1 MIRKLT
7 YIRSRQH
14 NPYLNL
20 ALEEYLLENVKEDEC
35 ILYLW
40 QNEKTV
46 VFGRNQNPW
55 QECKINELKDD
66 GGYPVRRLSG
76 GGAVFHDLGNLNFTF
91 LIRKSHYDV
100 SKQLE
105 VIIKALENLGIPAKR
120 SGRNDITVNDK
131 KFSGNAFYTDGTHCY
146 HHGTILVDVN
156 MKDLSKYLNVS
167 ADKLKSKGVDSVKS
181 RVTNLKEHRRDLSI
195 DMMCNE
201 LVKAFSQVYN
211 LRTNEILAAD
221 IEEKELERRRDFF
234 ESWDWI
240 YGKNIPFVYETYKR
254 FPWGS
259 FNIQIDIKKGKITN
273 CKTYSD
279 AMDIDLISKIPEVLT
294 GVIFSSKDI
303 IKAIRAQMEDGYW
316 IELSQIQKEM
326 LDDICQY
333 IMKEGIIWKRQL

>member
-1 MIRKLT
+1 MIRELT
-7 YIRSRQH
+7 YIRSKQH

-20 ALEEYLLENVKEDEC
+20 ALEEHLLENVDEDEC

-55 QECKINELKDD
+55 KECKINELKND
-66 GGYPVRRLSG
+66 GGHPVRRLSG

-91 LIRKSHYDV
+91 LVRKPHYDV
-100 SKQLE
+100 NKQLE
-105 VIIKALENLGIPAKR
+105 VIVRALKNLGIQAEK
-120 SGRNDITVNDK
+120 SGRNDITVNDR
-131 KFSGNAFYTDGTHCY
+131 KFSGNAFYKDGKYCY

-156 MKDLSKYLNVS
+156 KKELSKYLNVS
-167 ADKLKSKGVDSVKS
+167 AEKLKSKGVNSVKS
-181 RVTNLKEHRRDLSI
+181 RITNLKEHRQDLSI
-195 DMMCNE
+195 DMMCEE

-211 LRTNEILAAD
+211 LRTNEILPAD
-221 IEEKELERRRDFF
+221 IEKKELERRRGFF

-259 FNIQIDIKKGKITN
+259 FHMQVNTNKGKITD
-273 CKTYSD
+273 CRIYSD
-279 AMDIDLISKIPEVLT
+279 AMDIDVISKISEVLI

-303 IKAIRAQMEDGYW
+303 VKAIHNHIEDGHW
-316 IELSQIQKEM
+316 VNLSQIQKEM
-326 LDDICQY
+326 LEDICQY
-333 IMKEGIIWKRQL
+333 IMEEGMT

>member
-1 MIRKLT
+1 MIRELT
-7 YIRSRQH
+7 HIRSKQH

-40 QNEKTV
+40 QNKKTV

-55 QECKINELKDD
+55 KECRINELKSD

-91 LIRKSHYDV
+91 LVRKPHYDV

-105 VIIKALENLGIPAKR
+105 VIIRALENLGVPAKK

-181 RVTNLKEHRRDLSI
+181 RVTNLKEHRQDLNI
-195 DMMCNE
+195 DIMCEE

-211 LRTNEILAAD
+211 LISSEISPAD
-221 IEEKELERRRDFF
+221 IERKELERRRDFF

-240 YGKNIPFVYETYKR
+240 YGKNISFVYETYER
-254 FPWGS
+254 FAWGS
-259 FNIQIDIKKGKITN
+259 FNMQINTNKGRITDCKI
-273 CKTYSD
+273 YSD
-279 AMDIDLISKIPEVLT
+279 AMDIDVISKTPEVLI
-294 GVIFSSKDI
+294 GVIFSSKEI
-303 IKAIRAQMEDGYW
+303 VKTIRDQMEDGHW
-316 IELSQIQKEM
+316 TNLSQVQKEM
-326 LDDICQY
+326 LEDICRY
-333 IMKEGIIWKRQL
+333 IMNEGII